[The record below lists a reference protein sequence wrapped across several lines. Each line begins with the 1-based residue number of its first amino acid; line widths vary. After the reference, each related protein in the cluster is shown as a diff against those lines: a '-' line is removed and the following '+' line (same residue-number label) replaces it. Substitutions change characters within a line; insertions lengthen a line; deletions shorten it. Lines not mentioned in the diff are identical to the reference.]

1 MGMSKETID
10 EIHRLR
16 WGDKRAPSAQ
26 LRVDRDVAKLVW
38 SLPES
43 ERRSFLNRAI
53 KAEYSRVKFV
63 IL

>member
-1 MGMSKETID
+1 MSKEQID

-16 WGDKRAPSAQ
+16 WGDKRPPSAQ
-26 LRVDRDVAKLVW
+26 LRVDRSAAELVW

-43 ERRSFLNRAI
+43 QRRSFLTRAI
-53 KAEYSRVKFV
+53 KAEYSRIKFV